1 MARGRRDGLLI
12 AGGGLAGCLAAL
24 ALARHRPDVPLL
36 IVEEDTKFGGDGL
49 WWALADELGEEERA
63 LIEPL
68 VEYRWPGYYLAF
80 PGANRKIR
88 SDILAFSAA
97 QLQIAVATAL
107 KTDQYRLGTRAVA
120 VREDALVLD
129 GGETI
134 KADGAIDA
142 RGATNLS
149 VLRFLYRTALV
160 RDLSFKTPHRLD
172 RPVLIDAAVD
182 GGGAFRYAECLPI
195 DETRMMIAG
204 TTIGEAPHIDASAM
218 REWIDDY
225 VAARG
230 WVPKRGGK
238 GWEAIH
244 PMPVEGDFGA
254 FWRIGGAR
262 VAKIGM
268 RGGFMHHATGL
279 TPGDGARRRCA

>member
-142 RGATNLS
+142 RGVQRVEQTGEVGPEVADRVVGDGTRQMDD
-149 VLRFLYRTALV
+149 VADVAALPEV
-160 RDLSFKTPHRLD
+160 EEGVPVGGVERLHSDLAVEERRDLGP
-172 RPVLIDAAVD
+172 PV
-182 GGGAFRYAECLPI
+182 GGHDDLVPEI
-195 DETRMMIAG
+195 DECACG
-204 TTIGEAPHIDASAM
+204 VG
-218 REWIDDY
+218 
-225 VAARG
+225 AAHAQPSGDQDHRG
-230 WVPKRGGK
+230 S
-238 GWEAIH
+238 
-244 PMPVEGDFGA
+244 
-254 FWRIGGAR
+254 
-262 VAKIGM
+262 
-268 RGGFMHHATGL
+268 TS
-279 TPGDGARRRCA
+279 